1 MKLKK
6 VGILLCAAMLTATA
20 GTTVQAKDAG
30 DYRDVKPGD
39 WFYPYVED
47 VSEDEYMT
55 GKSPTVF
62 APLDNLA
69 RAQLATVI
77 YRIHEKPDTAY
88 ESRFPDVPDGT
99 FYSVPVTWANTYGVI
114 TGYVDGKFGPSDD
127 ITREQLATMLYRYA
141 VKLGYDTSESGDL
154 SAFPDAGNVSDFAK
168 EAMEWANG
176 AAIITGDS
184 GKLNPQGKVNRAVG
198 ATMIARFT
206 NLIGT
211 PSKPAHQH
219 NWKDHVVTKN
229 EWIPNIV
236 TVDDYEERQ
245 VQVGSVWVC
254 NCGEK
259 VPAGTEEEH
268 VMNHILKGED
278 DGGHDEP
285 VYETQTVKVGSHTE
299 DHGSY
304 KETSYVDYQYC
315 DCGAKR

>member
-6 VGILLCAAMLTATA
+6 IGILLCAAMLTATA

-141 VKLGYDTSESGDL
+141 LKLGYDTSESGDL

-184 GKLNPQGKVNRAVG
+184 GKLNPQGTVNRAVG

-219 NWKDHVVTKN
+219 NWKDHVVTKS
-229 EWIPNIV
+229 EWVPNIV

-245 VQVGSVWVC
+245 VLVGVAWQC
-254 NCGEK
+254 NCG
-259 VPAGTEEEH
+259 AQ
-268 VMNHILKGED
+268 ILGNADSRKG
-278 DGGHDEP
+278 
-285 VYETQTVKVGSHTE
+285 
-299 DHGSY
+299 
-304 KETSYVDYQYC
+304 
-315 DCGAKR
+315 